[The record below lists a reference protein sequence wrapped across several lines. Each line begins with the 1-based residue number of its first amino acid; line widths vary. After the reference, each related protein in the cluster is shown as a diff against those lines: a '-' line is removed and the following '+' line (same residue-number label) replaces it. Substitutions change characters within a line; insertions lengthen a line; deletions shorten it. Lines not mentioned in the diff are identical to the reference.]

1 MTQILKANF
10 DNLQENNILD
20 SSGKIDIATFHVHL
34 DEGVKKNLP
43 EIYQK
48 AQDAQQIKSKNNTQK
63 ESGNSLK
70 ENVDFSNPEET
81 KKYFDNLFNE
91 YSHLKTFDEKLK
103 FFNDNFYDISHLQK
117 QDQKIILN
125 SYETGNLV
133 AKKESQNLEDGF
145 SEEEAHSKAVED
157 TAEEIGKSK
166 QTVKKSY
173 QLKCII
179 EKKAKC
185 YKELSQPNLSESK
198 RKEIEEDIL
207 NFNQQEEKLRIE
219 LGDDEQEIIIN
230 ETEEVDYAL
239 NIEEIPEKMQNNEI
253 NNLFGELDDETLD
266 MNDIFG
272 NIDEK
277 NQLQDETSENIEDLF
292 GTIDDDTFDMNDLF
306 GNTEQTQEI
315 ATTED
320 TYINPI
326 MSGVSLPSED
336 LQSEYIHEVE
346 QNPLQKIIS
355 NIRTRSFNN
364 TKLLQENHIAESP
377 KKQGFFSRIKNA
389 ISKFI
394 NKNEILA
401 IDTAENNT
409 KTDVL
414 SENSFANSIA
424 VNEEVKN
431 NVVIAGQKTNLQNKS
446 IKKSNE
452 IETNSKDTIS
462 M

>member
-1 MTQILKANF
+1 MLCQHS
-10 DNLQENNILD
+10 E
-20 SSGKIDIATFHVHL
+20 
-34 DEGVKKNLP
+34 
-43 EIYQK
+43 
-48 AQDAQQIKSKNNTQK
+48 
-63 ESGNSLK
+63 
-70 ENVDFSNPEET
+70 
-81 KKYFDNLFNE
+81 
-91 YSHLKTFDEKLK
+91 LK

-133 AKKESQNLEDGF
+133 AKKESKNLEDGL

-157 TAEEIGKSK
+157 TAEETGKSK

-207 NFNQQEEKLRIE
+207 NFNQQEEKLRIK
-219 LGDDEQEIIIN
+219 LGDDEQQIIIN

-292 GTIDDDTFDMNDLF
+292 GTIDNDTFDMNDVF
-306 GNTEQTQEI
+306 GDIEQNQEI
-315 ATTED
+315 DTTKD

-336 LQSEYIHEVE
+336 FQSEYIYEVE

-355 NIRTRSFNN
+355 NIRTRFFNN
-364 TKLLQENHIAESP
+364 TKLLQENYIAESP
-377 KKQGFFSRIKNA
+377 KKQSFFSRIKNA

-409 KTDVL
+409 KADVL
-414 SENSFANSIA
+414 SENAFANSIA

-431 NVVIAGQKTNLQNKS
+431 NIVIAGQKTNLQNKS

-452 IETNSKDTIS
+452 IEKNSKETIS